1 MSHPPEPLAVAGQHG
16 GYSIAS
22 LPPRWRLRDDNPNEW
37 IWTPRAQRRHD
48 LSQWLEVPVPMSVQE
63 ALWRTGQL
71 PHPYR
76 DLNSRLAEWVEHRD
90 WVYGLDFPLPPP
102 PPGTRVFIEFESV
115 ADARMLFL
123 NGTLVGEHEGP
134 GAPFAFEIGPALR
147 EDSNQLLLVVR
158 APHQE
163 DPQTGWTGR
172 TASLRGRMGF
182 GWDFAPRL
190 VSLGILGEVKLRHT
204 GPWKLRHLWA
214 RPTLS
219 ENLLHATIDLSV
231 QVDGPPGAE
240 VRFII
245 SRGRQTVASETA
257 SVGED
262 GLARA
267 TVELAR
273 PDLWWPNGMGTQP
286 LYSLKAEC
294 ASGSDALS
302 STFGIRDVAWEG
314 RPGGSAEEW
323 PLTLAV
329 NGRRVFQRG
338 WNWVPADSMGGPRA
352 VPLARKLLRLAK
364 EARVNF
370 LRCWGGADPETRAF
384 YDECDRLGI
393 LVWQEFA
400 LSSAGISNVP
410 PTDPA
415 YLYRL
420 DTYARDVVA
429 ARRNHPS
436 LALWGGGNEL
446 TGDDGKPLTMDHPY
460 PQRLAAVVAAHDP
473 SRAFRP
479 SSPLGPAFD
488 ADPEHGDPNMWDVHG
503 PWEYSQRWPGPQ
515 YWRFNAVRPI
525 LHSETGAPGEA
536 SLAMQRRYLSPAHRA
551 PRLPTN
557 PARRHHGGAWW
568 DHSSTVEQLFGPIE
582 DEELAVL
589 ASQWLQAE
597 TLRYYIEET
606 RRRWP
611 ESVGIYPW
619 QLNEP
624 WPNVACTSAVEY
636 GGKPKLAYF
645 AVRGA
650 YRSLLLTA
658 HYRGLPFSQA
668 QPLRA
673 EIWALNDGPA
683 LEAEMEVSFTSLDG
697 EVLAPGI
704 TQSVPLSAASSTRI
718 LDIAPALVGE
728 FEGVVILGL
737 SLGGARNRYIFSSR
751 QEHPLRDTLRHP
763 QLLKDMF
770 ATQPDAHQ
778 HNS

>member
-1 MSHPPEPLAVAGQHG
+1 
-16 GYSIAS
+16 
-22 LPPRWRLRDDNPNEW
+22 
-37 IWTPRAQRRHD
+37 
-48 LSQWLEVPVPMSVQE
+48 
-63 ALWRTGQL
+63 
-71 PHPYR
+71 
-76 DLNSRLAEWVEHRD
+76 
-90 WVYGLDFPLPPP
+90 
-102 PPGTRVFIEFESV
+102 
-115 ADARMLFL
+115 MLFF

-134 GAPFAFEIGPALR
+134 AAPFDFEIGPALR
-147 EDSNQLLLVVR
+147 EDTNQLLLVVR

-163 DPQTGWTGR
+163 DPQTGWTER
-172 TASLRGRMGF
+172 TTSLRGRMGF

-190 VSLGILGEVKLRHT
+190 VSLGILGGVRLRHT
-204 GPWKLRHLWA
+204 GPWKLRDLWA

-219 ENLLHATIDLSV
+219 ENLLRATIDLSV
-231 QVDGPPGAE
+231 QVDGPAGAE
-240 VRFII
+240 VRFTI
-245 SRGRQTVASETA
+245 SRGQQTFAVEAA
-257 SVGED
+257 PVGSD
-262 GLARA
+262 GVARA
-267 TVELAR
+267 TVELER
-273 PDLWWPNGMGTQP
+273 PDLWWPNDMGTQV
-286 LYSLKAEC
+286 LYSLRAEC
-294 ASGSDALS
+294 AGGSDAVS
-302 STFGIRDVAWEG
+302 STFGIRDITWVG

-338 WNWVPADSMGGPRA
+338 WNWVPADSMGGPRG

-364 EARVNF
+364 EARVNV
-370 LRCWGGADPETRAF
+370 LRCWGGADPETRTF
-384 YDECDRLGI
+384 YDECDRLGL

-415 YLYRL
+415 YLDRL
-420 DTYARDVVA
+420 ETYARDVVA

-446 TGDDGKPLTMDHPY
+446 TGEDGKPLSMDHPY
-460 PQRLAAVVAAHDP
+460 PQRLAAVIAAHDP
-473 SRAFRP
+473 ARAFRP

-488 ADPEHGDPNMWDVHG
+488 ADPEHDNASMWDVHG

-636 GGKPKLAYF
+636 GGRPKLAYY

-650 YRSLLLTA
+650 YRPLLLTA

-668 QPLRA
+668 EPLRA

-683 LEAEMEVSFTSLDG
+683 LEANTEVSFSGLDG
-697 EVLAPGI
+697 EELAPGI
-704 TQSVPLSAASSTRI
+704 TQSVRLAAASSTRI

-737 SLGGARNRYIFSSR
+737 ALGGARNQYIFSAR

-763 QLLKDMF
+763 RLLKDMF
-770 ATQPDAHQ
+770 AT
-778 HNS
+778 